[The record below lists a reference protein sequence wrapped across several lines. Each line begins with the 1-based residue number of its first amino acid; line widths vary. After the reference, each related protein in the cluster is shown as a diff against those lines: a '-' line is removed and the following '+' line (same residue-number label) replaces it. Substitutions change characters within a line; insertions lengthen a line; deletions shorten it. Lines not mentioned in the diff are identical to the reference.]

1 MQGFTN
7 NRFINIR
14 KDRFRDTGAKFKT
27 TFVNK
32 FDLGKSLNSINY
44 FDIFFTNYAKSNN
57 QKEFKIIRD
66 LYIKTL
72 NNDNVL
78 NNYIWDELYYKEKV
92 IERLIDII
100 NKFHN
105 ANFQVSDITKIFKL
119 KNKFESK
126 IHLYVIIN
134 NDVAEI
140 LLIDLYHLIIPGDLY
155 SNHRLVKRITFNDL
169 PKKYDKVKDNCYNLS
184 NILEKQLVG

>member
-1 MQGFTN
+1 M
-7 NRFINIR
+7 
-14 KDRFRDTGAKFKT
+14 
-27 TFVNK
+27 
-32 FDLGKSLNSINY
+32 
-44 FDIFFTNYAKSNN
+44 
-57 QKEFKIIRD
+57 
-66 LYIKTL
+66 